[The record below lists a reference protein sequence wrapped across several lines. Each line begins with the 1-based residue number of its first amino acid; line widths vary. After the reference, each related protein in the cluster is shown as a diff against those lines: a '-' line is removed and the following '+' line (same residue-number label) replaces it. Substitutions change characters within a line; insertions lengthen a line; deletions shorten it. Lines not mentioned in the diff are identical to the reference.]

1 MVTMNKKILLV
12 VDVVSNEKG
21 VSKEVIFNALECAI
35 ASATKKRYNNEIEV
49 RTVIERRTGDYNA
62 FRRWEVV
69 DDDRVE
75 FPETQISLT
84 EAKKENSDIT
94 IGEWIEKPIKSVNFD
109 RIGAQMA
116 KQVIVQKIRE
126 AERAQIVE
134 AYKERQGELVSGLVK
149 RTERG
154 NVILD
159 LGGNAE
165 ALIQREEMIP
175 RDTVRPGDRLRGYLQ
190 TVRSEQRGP
199 QLFLSRTAPELLM
212 KLFIMEVP
220 EIGENFLEIME
231 AARDPGLRAKLA
243 VKTKDPRIDP
253 VGACVGMRGS
263 RVHAI
268 SNELAGEKVDI
279 IVWDENPAQFVMNA
293 MAPAEVVSIIV
304 DEETHSMDVAVREE
318 QLSKAIGRNGQNVRL
333 ASDLTGW
340 TLNVM
345 TESQAAEKHQAETN
359 AMQELFLKELDIDE
373 EIASVLVQEGFSTL
387 EEVAYVPLNE
397 MREIKEFDDEL
408 VKELRT
414 RAKDVLLTRAIAS
427 EEKLNEEVPTED
439 LRSLAG
445 MNDEWAQVLAKRG
458 IMNVAELADQSVE
471 DLISIEGMD
480 EAQAGQLIMTARAS

>member
-1 MVTMNKKILLV
+1 MNKKILLV

-480 EAQAGQLIMTARAS
+480 EAQAGQLIMTARAY

>member
-1 MVTMNKKILLV
+1 MNKKILLV

-359 AMQELFLKELDIDE
+359 AMQELFIKELDIDE

-480 EAQAGQLIMTARAS
+480 EAQAGQLIMTARAY